1 MGSEQSSQGAHGT
14 HGRFS
19 GQSRGQLRRGKSVP
33 SREHLPDDTTPRSSS
48 PGPSICSD
56 SDLPYISYTV
66 NQPIGDSPKIS
77 NKPSLIR
84 GKSFGSSEVTRRK
97 SSLGLRKTAV
107 NSVKSTST
115 TAHNIVVVK
124 PAISDPDTDKDPDL
138 IKLQSIPMFLP
149 IMRGTLNLPP
159 GVRDPEIL
167 ERLDPVGL
175 YNLCARY
182 QHHLNANAQMIAN
195 EQNSLC
201 VNIDIEINKIMTQA
215 VERQKK
221 FAKFAEH
228 MNKVHELSKQLT
240 KCHMQLNQTLES
252 LETLNNL
259 LPIKDRLE
267 PFQQTVVVLI
277 RSDLIIDISLCN
289 KKNNSGCCW
298 TIFISKK
305 KFSTNNTVN
314 DSDKNKLI
322 KRPMV
327 TEQDINSDPVES
339 VDNNSSNPTDQA
351 DDFVEPVNCCMSG
364 CTNCVWIQYAEKL
377 SETLTNSSDDVQKII
392 MEKVSDSNM
401 RAFLSME
408 LRLRNII
415 K

>member
-1 MGSEQSSQGAHGT
+1 MGSEQSSQGGT
-14 HGRFS
+14 QGSGRFS
-19 GQSRGQLRRGKSVP
+19 GRSRGQLRRGKSVP
-33 SREHLPDDTTPRSSS
+33 SREHLPDDTPPRSSS

-77 NKPSLIR
+77 SKPSQLIR

-97 SSLGLRKTAV
+97 SSVGLRKPTI
-107 NSVKSTST
+107 SSGKPTSTSTTTT

-124 PAISDPDTDKDPDL
+124 PALSDPDADKDPDL

-195 EQNSLC
+195 EQNALC
-201 VNIDIEINKIMTQA
+201 VNIDVEINKIMAQA

-267 PFQQTVVVLI
+267 PFV
-277 RSDLIIDISLCN
+277 
-289 KKNNSGCCW
+289 W
-298 TIFISKK
+298 T
-305 KFSTNNTVN
+305 T
-314 DSDKNKLI
+314 
-322 KRPMV
+322 
-327 TEQDINSDPVES
+327 
-339 VDNNSSNPTDQA
+339 
-351 DDFVEPVNCCMSG
+351 G
-364 CTNCVWIQYAEKL
+364 
-377 SETLTNSSDDVQKII
+377 
-392 MEKVSDSNM
+392 
-401 RAFLSME
+401 
-408 LRLRNII
+408 
-415 K
+415 